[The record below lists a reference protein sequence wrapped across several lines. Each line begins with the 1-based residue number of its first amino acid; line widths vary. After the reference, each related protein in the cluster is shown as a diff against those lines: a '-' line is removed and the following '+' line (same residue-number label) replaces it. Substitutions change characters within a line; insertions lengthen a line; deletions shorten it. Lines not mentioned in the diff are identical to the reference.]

1 MRHKALIL
9 TSALAAAAFVAPAQA
24 EDTKLGIL
32 LGFTGPL
39 EALAPPIAA
48 GAELAWQEVN
58 DQGGLLDGQIIP
70 VQGDSTCA
78 DATAA
83 ANTADRLVN
92 TDGVLAIM
100 GAMCSGATGA
110 VANTVGV
117 PTNTVM
123 ITPSATN
130 PALTNLEDNDL
141 LFRVTPSD
149 AYQGQVMAHV
159 LMDHGITDIA
169 IAYVNNDYGKGFADS
184 LAAAYTDIGGS
195 VLANEAHEEGKAD
208 YRAELGSL
216 AASGS
221 TNLVLI
227 AYAQGSGQTMLRQ
240 ATESGDFIQF
250 IGGDG
255 MISDD
260 LFTGI
265 DTSALEGMIGTKPGT
280 PDVPGA
286 DMFTD
291 LATAAG
297 LNPND
302 VYAPQGYDAAFMIAL
317 AIEKNGSRDRNGLSA
332 ALREVT
338 SAPGEVIY
346 PGEWAKAKSIL
357 ASGGDVNYEGAGG
370 SLDFDEHGD
379 VAGVVIQ
386 LVVQNGKWVELGEA
400 GTGDAM

>member
-9 TSALAAAAFVAPAQA
+9 TSALAAAALVAPAQA

-39 EALAPPIAA
+39 EALAPPIGA
-48 GAELAWQEVN
+48 GAELAWQQVN
-58 DQGGLLDGQIIP
+58 EQGGLLDGQIVP

-92 TDGVLAIM
+92 AEGVLAIV

-130 PALTNLEDNDL
+130 PALTTLEDNDL

-149 AYQGQVMAHV
+149 AYQGQVMAKV
-159 LMDHGITDIA
+159 LMDHGISDIA
-169 IAYVNNDYGKGFADS
+169 IAYVNNDYGKGFADA
-184 LAAAYTDIGGS
+184 LEAAYTALGGS

-221 TNLVLI
+221 GNLVLI

-240 ATESGDFIQF
+240 ATESGDFF
-250 IGGDG
+250 TYIGGDG

-286 DMFTD
+286 DMFTEQ
-291 LATAAG
+291 ATAAG
-297 LNPND
+297 LDPTAI
-302 VYAPQGYDAAFMIAL
+302 YAPQGYDAAFLIAL
-317 AIEKNGSRDRNGLSA
+317 AIEKNGRDREGLSS
-332 ALREVT
+332 ALRAV
-338 SAPGEVIY
+338 SSPPGEVIY
-346 PGEWAKAKSIL
+346 PGEWEKARSIL
-357 ASGGDVNYEGAGG
+357 DAGGDVNYEGAGG

-379 VAGVVIQ
+379 VAGVVIE
-386 LVVQNGKWVELGEA
+386 LEVQGGTWVELGEA
-400 GTGDAM
+400 MAADAM